1 MSPGLSSDGVGSL
14 DSEEL
19 GLDDLLAAASD
30 VFPLPLASSGF
41 VPDFFLSPVCA
52 LSPPLVLR
60 LFARAGGPES
70 TDLR

>member
-19 GLDDLLAAASD
+19 GLDDLPAASD